1 MAIKATTP
9 RLASKY
15 LEAEVPIQMHL
26 ARFRHRLG
34 TATNVAFVQKL
45 VALMQAHSMVSPA
58 ELFGSDPV
66 ISGWVK
72 R

>member
-1 MAIKATTP
+1 
-9 RLASKY
+9 
-15 LEAEVPIQMHL
+15 MHL